1 MRNPWLSQSEGTTV
15 AAEAEKFIRDERA
28 KNRPTTLKSVQGHL
42 EDRFGPAKGLRAIA
56 RRVHKR
62 LTPELGLRAKQQ

>member
-28 KNRPTTLKSVQGHL
+28 LKSVQGHL

-62 LTPELGLRAKQQ
+62 LAPELGLRTKQQ